1 MIRVNLLATGPGPVP
16 PREWLPREQRPAA
29 LGVLLLVA
37 AVAGVGGW
45 WWLLKSQRAGV
56 EAQIEQAQVRLDR
69 LKDAVKLVDAAAA
82 RKSELAERLG
92 LIDRLRDGKRVM
104 VILLETV
111 SRAMP
116 EGLWLTSI
124 KQTNSSVHVDG
135 RAMSLTSVTDFAE
148 TMQQSGLFKM
158 PVEIL
163 STATELVE
171 EATVVKFSLRADAQ
185 TPLVPESPVTPA
197 APGAAAPRPK
207 AGA

>member
-1 MIRVNLLATGPGPVP
+1 MRDAKRAPV
-16 PREWLPREQRPAA
+16 
-29 LGVLLLVA
+29 
-37 AVAGVGGW
+37 
-45 WWLLKSQRAGV
+45 S
-56 EAQIEQAQVRLDR
+56 
-69 LKDAVKLVDAAAA
+69 
-82 RKSELAERLG
+82 
-92 LIDRLRDGKRVM
+92 
-104 VILLETV
+104 LLETV
-111 SRAMP
+111 SRALP

-124 KQTNSSVHVDG
+124 KQANSSVQIDG

-185 TPLVPESPVTPA
+185 TPLVPETPATPA

-207 AGA
+207 AGV